1 MASPNGIHEY
11 KDNKRNIDIPS
22 TTSAIER
29 KMLEYMAT
37 QTQTLQAMTQTM
49 VNIHQYIKEQASNPK
64 NPNLVLG
71 DNLQIPYVPLS
82 LDKEDLSVMQAQV
95 LQGQK
100 QNNTSSP
107 HNTEITKA
115 GVPAEP
121 VKKQVVEAWNH
132 QNNKRS
138 HGAQELQ
145 MNEQHEHMK
154 ITGTCQCCEHYG
166 RSCLQKEASLMR
178 DEARQCYHLDIN
190 KKRKLCTQNLV
201 LEEVAQVVDSTQ
213 TINLEDWSI
222 TFKAFQ
228 PDRVKQLK
236 EHASEES
243 QDKSIKRLC
252 FRCGKEGHYVNNCP
266 TKRKRILP
274 SHDGLYCLK
283 RGENGHLASWCAK
296 EDGNQP

>member
-1 MASPNGIHEY
+1 MVSSNGNHKD

-37 QTQTLQAMTQTM
+37 QAQTLQAMTQTM
-49 VNIHQYIKEQASNPK
+49 VNIHQYIIEQASNLK
-64 NPNLVLG
+64 NSNLVLS
-71 DNLQIPYVPLS
+71 DSLQIPSVPLS
-82 LDKEDLSVMQAQV
+82 LDKENLSVMQAQV

-100 QNNTSSP
+100 EINTSSP

-138 HGAQELQ
+138 HGAQELR

-154 ITGTCQCCEHYG
+154 ITGTCQCRKHYG
-166 RSCLQKEASLMR
+166 RSRLQKEASLMR

-190 KKRKLCTQNLV
+190 KKRKLCTQNQSQKKL
-201 LEEVAQVVDSTQ
+201 
-213 TINLEDWSI
+213 
-222 TFKAFQ
+222 
-228 PDRVKQLK
+228 LK
-236 EHASEES
+236 
-243 QDKSIKRLC
+243 L
-252 FRCGKEGHYVNNCP
+252 
-266 TKRKRILP
+266 
-274 SHDGLYCLK
+274 
-283 RGENGHLASWCAK
+283 
-296 EDGNQP
+296 